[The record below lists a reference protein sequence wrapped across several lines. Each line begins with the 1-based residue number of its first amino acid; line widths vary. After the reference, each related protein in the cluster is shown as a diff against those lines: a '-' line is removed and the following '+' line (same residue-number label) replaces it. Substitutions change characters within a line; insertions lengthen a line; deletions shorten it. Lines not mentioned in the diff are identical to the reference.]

1 MDGLVRSVGGGIGYF
16 FTSAVAAIGN
26 AIHAVSAQIDRVIPG
41 GALPVV
47 IVGVAAVLLAVYVAR
62 H

>member
-1 MDGLVRSVGGGIGYF
+1 MDGLVRAVGGGIGYF
-16 FTSAVAAIGN
+16 FTNAVAAIGN
-26 AIHAVSAQIDRVIPG
+26 AIHTVFNQIDRVIPG

-47 IVGVAAVLLAVYVAR
+47 VLAIVVLVLAWNVAR

>member
-1 MDGLVRSVGGGIGYF
+1 MDGLVRAVGNGIGGF
-16 FTSAVAAIGN
+16 FSNAVAAIGN
-26 AIHAVSAQIDRVIPG
+26 AIHAVFSQIDRVVPG

-47 IVGVAAVLLAVYVAR
+47 VLAIVVVVLAWNVAR